1 MEICNFVQKISLSDA
16 ENMFRALKELQEHVF
31 FLESFEIYLDSV
43 TKIAIDEKITI
54 YELFILPKP
63 RDMENS

>member
-1 MEICNFVQKISLSDA
+1 
-16 ENMFRALKELQEHVF
+16 MFRALKELQEHVL

-43 TKIAIDEKITI
+43 TKIAMDEKITI